1 MRQSILPSVS
11 PYESGVLGALPPAP
25 AYHSGVLGVVQ
36 PSSLQR
42 AVQRSAASAYRR
54 SPPRLTPV
62 SAYRSGLPPAPAYR
76 SGSLGALPP
85 APAYH
90 SGVLGV
96 FGTPPPS
103 GAFRSGSLG
112 VLGTPPPSG
121 AIKSGILGSLGVP
134 PPAGAVRSG
143 SLGVF
148 GEAFGGLGAGAS
160 IMPEYQPIGFG
171 DDAAASMVPTVAVAA
186 AGLGALAVIWWAMT
200 RRHA

>member
-1 MRQSILPSVS
+1 MALNQSLQPGGLRRSILPSVS

-25 AYHSGVLGVVQ
+25 AYQSGVLGAMRA
-36 PSSLQR
+36 PSWLQQVLRPRWTRR
-42 AVQRSAASAYRR
+42 A
-54 SPPRLTPV
+54 
-62 SAYRSGLPPAPAYR
+62 PPALRPVR
-76 SGSLGALPP
+76 PQNGVGALPP
-85 APAYH
+85 APAYQ

-103 GAFRSGSLG
+103 GAFHSGSLG

-121 AIKSGILGSLGVP
+121 AIKSGVLGSLGVP

-148 GEAFGGLGAGAS
+148 GEAFDGLGAGGS
-160 IMPEYQPIGFG
+160 IMPVYQPIGFG
-171 DDAAASMVPTVAVAA
+171 DDAAAAGVVPKIAVAA
-186 AGLGALAVIWWAMT
+186 AGLGAVAVIWWAMS